1 MYRGDRGLHYY
12 YFFFFRDGYF
22 IFAFYELRSNSKY
35 IFAFDRKN
43 KGGGMENMRQ
53 MNEKILQV
61 TERIVRIAV
70 EKEKKAWPPIC
81 ATILHQPM
89 RPAIEK
95 ENR

>member
-1 MYRGDRGLHYY
+1 M
-12 YFFFFRDGYF
+12 
-22 IFAFYELRSNSKY
+22 
-35 IFAFDRKN
+35 
-43 KGGGMENMRQ
+43 GGMENMRQ